1 MTQQKAGSGKATN
14 MSCTFCGIVRGETP
28 ANVVFEDEVS
38 IAFLDHR
45 PLFPGHCILIPKAH
59 FQTFVDLPTDL
70 ITPLFANAQL
80 LAKGVEQA
88 MEAEGTFVA
97 INNRVSQSVP
107 HFHIHICASPSERWF
122 KGFLLAPAAL
132 QGQGRDPRPARAST
146 VHPFATSTAG
156 QERYLRT
163 LTQRPHCH

>member
-1 MTQQKAGSGKATN
+1 MTQQKAGGGNATN

-70 ITPLFANAQL
+70 ITPIFANAQL
-80 LAKGVEQA
+80 LAYGVEQA
-88 MEAEGTFVA
+88 LEDEGNCVDMY
-97 INNRVSQSVP
+97 NCVS
-107 HFHIHICASPSERWF
+107 
-122 KGFLLAPAAL
+122 
-132 QGQGRDPRPARAST
+132 
-146 VHPFATSTAG
+146 
-156 QERYLRT
+156 
-163 LTQRPHCH
+163 